1 MSSVF
6 GRLSLSRRL
15 WLVLF
20 LAIVPLAALTFH
32 DYRENRAKAVEDIE
46 LHARLLVQRVQV
58 EEAAAQRQVRQ
69 LLASMA
75 MANDMVGLDA
85 GACNAL
91 AQRLSRSVDDISN
104 LGAVTADG
112 KAFCSSLPDAPPV
125 DVSDRVW
132 FRDARS
138 APGLTPGQFVI
149 GKMSGK
155 PGITFG
161 YPLRDK
167 AGNFTAAVFAATN
180 IRWFDRLTTS
190 YQLPAGWTSV
200 LFSADGEAIS
210 RFPDPEKWR
219 TARLPEESRRTLV
232 AAIKA
237 GQRRVLMTGLD
248 GVEQLFVLEP
258 VNIANGALIVSVAAP
273 INQVVAQIDQGLWL
287 RFSLLVATT
296 LVSLLLARYLLH
308 RFVESGIRRLNTAA
322 QGVSAGRFDTRLP
335 TADLPPEFAHLNAN
349 FNAMVQELQ
358 RRAGQ
363 EHADQLALKQLNQD
377 LETRMT
383 ELAQSESRY
392 RRFFENSSSVMLI
405 IDPQDGSIIDANQA
419 AARFYGWTQQQLLT
433 MNMAQINTLTLDEL
447 RREMQRARALE
458 LNHFSFRHRRADGE
472 IRHVESFS
480 GPIDIGDRQLLY
492 SIVHDVTERHKAE
505 AELRKLSMA
514 IEQSPESIVIT
525 NLEARIE
532 YVNEAFVRATGYQR
546 DEVIGQNPKIL
557 HSGHTPRADHA
568 ALWAALSK
576 GETWKGEFINR
587 RKDGSDYVEFAVISP
602 VFDVDGQVTHYVA
615 VKEDITEKKRLA
627 VELDHYREHLEEV
640 VMSRTEELEQAKT
653 QAEAANRAKSAFLAN
668 MSHEIRTPMNAIIG
682 VCHLM
687 QHRPG
692 RNDEDVEYLHKI
704 DTSARHLLTIIN
716 DILDLSK
723 IESGRLELEKVDFSV
738 CAVLDQVRSIISE
751 SARSKQ
757 LAVEVACESTPLWV
771 QGDVTRFRQA
781 LLNLAS
787 NAVKFT
793 VSGSIVIRARL
804 LARAAGRLTLR
815 AEVQDTGIGLSK
827 DEQANLFQS
836 FVQAD
841 VSTTRRF
848 GGTGLG
854 LAITR
859 RLAALMG
866 GEAGVE
872 SEPGVGSTFWFS
884 VTVEEGHS
892 NGAASREMPD
902 AAQLIGKLQAS
913 AGRFRLLVVDDEDIN
928 REVAIELLRSAGLQA
943 DTAVDGV
950 EAVEKVKAT
959 DYALVL
965 MDMQM
970 PRLDGVE
977 AARQICALAGR
988 PHTRIIAMTANA
1000 FSEDRARCLAA
1011 GMVDFVT
1018 KPVDPQM
1025 LYSVI
1030 LKWLHEP
1037 AALADEAQNAH
1048 TAPAV
1053 RQADASKPY
1062 TSTALQALAASPLID
1077 VDYALKNLGGKEALL
1092 LRLVKQFILS
1102 NGNALDTLK
1111 THLQEGD
1118 RVSARRVA
1126 HSLKGSAATLGMRA
1140 LRECAA
1146 SVETALI
1153 DGDGR
1158 DDSELETLM
1167 GDLDG
1172 RLQEVIATLQSIS
1185 T

>member
-6 GRLSLSRRL
+6 GKLPLSRRL

-20 LAIVPLAALTFH
+20 LAIAPLAVLTFH

-46 LHARLLVQRVQV
+46 RHAKLLVQRVKV
-58 EEAAAQRQVRQ
+58 EEGAAERQVRQ
-69 LLASMA
+69 LLGSMA
-75 MANDMVGLDA
+75 MANDMVGLDPA
-85 GACNAL
+85 ACNAL
-91 AQRLSRSVDDISN
+91 AQRLSRSADDISN

-112 KAFCSSLPDAPPV
+112 KVFCSSLPNATAV

-132 FRDARS
+132 FRDVRKA
-138 APGLTPGQFVI
+138 AGLTPGQFVI

-161 YPLRDK
+161 YPLRDD
-167 AGNFTAAVFAATN
+167 AGNFSAAVFAATN

-190 YQLPAGWTSV
+190 YNLPAGWTSV

-210 RFPDPEKWR
+210 RFPEPEKWR
-219 TARLPEESRRTLV
+219 TARLPEESRRALV

-237 GQRRVLMTGLD
+237 NERRVLMTGLD

-287 RFSLLVATT
+287 RFSLLAATT
-296 LVSLLLARYLLH
+296 LVSLLLARYLLR
-308 RFVESGIRRLNTAA
+308 RFVENGITRLNTAA
-322 QGVSAGRFDTRLP
+322 QGVSAGRFDARLP
-335 TADLPPEFAHLNAN
+335 TADLPPEFAQLNAS
-349 FNAMVQELQ
+349 FNSMIQELQ

-377 LETRMT
+377 LEARMT

-405 IDPQDGSIIDANQA
+405 VDPQDGAIVDANQA
-419 AARFYGWTQQQLLT
+419 AARFYGWSHRELLT
-433 MNMAQINTLTLDEL
+433 MNLSQINTLSPDEL
-447 RREMQRARALE
+447 RHEMQRAQAAE
-458 LNHFSFRHRRADGE
+458 LNHFSFRHRLADGS

-480 GPIDIGDRQLLY
+480 GPIDFGDRQLLY

-514 IEQSPESIVIT
+514 LEQSPESIVIT

-557 HSGHTPRADHA
+557 HSGLTPKEDHA
-568 ALWAALSK
+568 ALWAALSS
-576 GETWKGEFINR
+576 GQTWKGEFINR

-602 VFDVDGQVTHYVA
+602 VFDIDGEVTHYVA
-615 VKEDITEKKRLA
+615 VKEDITERKRLA
-627 VELDHYREHLEEV
+627 DELDHYREHLEEV

-687 QHRPG
+687 QHKPG
-692 RNDEDVEYLHKI
+692 RSDEDVEYLHKI

-738 CAVLDQVRSIISE
+738 RAVLDQVRSIIFE
-751 SARSKQ
+751 SARSKH
-757 LAVEVACESTPLWV
+757 LAVEVSCDAAPLWV

-793 VSGSIVIRARL
+793 ASGSIAIRARL
-804 LARAAGRLTLR
+804 IARADGALTIR

-827 DEQANLFQS
+827 EAQANLFQS

-872 SEPGVGSTFWFS
+872 SEPGAGSTFWFT
-884 VTVEEGHS
+884 VTVEAGRLD
-892 NGAASREMPD
+892 AATAIDVPD
-902 AAQLIGKLQAS
+902 AAQLIDKLRACAS
-913 AGRFRLLVVDDEDIN
+913 HLRLLVVDDEDIN
-928 REVAIELLRSAGLQA
+928 REVAIELLKAAGLQA

-950 EAVEKVKAT
+950 EAVEKVRAN

-977 AARQICALAGR
+977 AARQICALTDR
-988 PHTRIIAMTANA
+988 PRTRMIAMTANA
-1000 FSEDRARCLAA
+1000 FSEDRVRCLAA
-1011 GMVDFVT
+1011 GMVDFIT

-1030 LKWLHEP
+1030 LKWLHQP
-1037 AALADEAQNAH
+1037 VALAGEPQNAH

-1053 RQADASKPY
+1053 QPPY
-1062 TSTALQALAASPLID
+1062 ASTALQSLAASPVID
-1077 VDYALKNLGGKEALL
+1077 VGYALKNLGGKEALL
-1092 LRLVKQFILS
+1092 LRLIKQFVLS
-1102 NGNALDTLK
+1102 NSSALDTLK
-1111 THLQEGD
+1111 AHLKEGD
-1118 RVSARRVA
+1118 QVSARRVA

-1140 LRECAA
+1140 LRESAA
-1146 SVETALI
+1146 KLEASLADGAESSTLDPLMVEL
-1153 DGDGR
+1153 
-1158 DDSELETLM
+1158 
-1167 GDLDG
+1167 DL
-1172 RLQEVIATLQSIS
+1172 RLQEVVATLQPSS

>member
-1 MSSVF
+1 MPPVF
-6 GRLSLSRRL
+6 GRFSLSRRL
-15 WLVLF
+15 WLVL
-20 LAIVPLAALTFH
+20 LVAIVPLAALTFH
-32 DYRENRAKAVEDIE
+32 DYRANRAKAVEDIE

-75 MANDMVGLDA
+75 MANDMAGLDP

-112 KAFCSSLPDAPPV
+112 KVFCSLLPEARPV

-132 FRDARS
+132 FRDVRT

-149 GKMSGK
+149 GKISGK

-161 YPLRDK
+161 YPLRDD
-167 AGNFTAAVFAATN
+167 AGNFVAAVFAATN

-190 YQLPAGWTSV
+190 YQLPEGWTSV

-210 RFPDPEKWR
+210 RFPEPEKWR
-219 TARLPEESRRTLV
+219 TARLPEESRRALA

-237 GQRRVLMTGLD
+237 NQRRVLMTGLD
-248 GVEQLFVLEP
+248 GVQQLFVLEP

-287 RFSLLVATT
+287 RFSLLVAAT
-296 LVSLLLARYLLH
+296 LISLLLARYLLH
-308 RFVESGIRRLNTAA
+308 RFVENGIKRLSSAA
-322 QGVSAGRFDTRLP
+322 QGVSAGRFDARLP
-335 TADLPPEFAHLNAN
+335 TANLPPEFAHLNAS
-349 FNAMVQELQ
+349 FNAMVQELE
-358 RRAGQ
+358 RRAAQ
-363 EHADQLALKQLNQD
+363 ERADQLALKHLNHD
-377 LETRMT
+377 LEARMR

-405 IDPQDGSIIDANQA
+405 IDPQDGTIIDANQA
-419 AARFYGWTQQQLLT
+419 AARFYGWSQQELLA
-433 MNMAQINTLTLDEL
+433 MNISQINTLSPDEL
-447 RREMQRARALE
+447 HHEMQRAHAAE
-458 LNHFSFRHRRADGE
+458 LNHFSFRHRRADGS
-472 IRHVESFS
+472 IRHVESFC
-480 GPIDIGDRQLLY
+480 GPIDIGDRRLLY

-525 NLEARIE
+525 SLDATIE
-532 YVNEAFVRATGYQR
+532 YVNAAFVKATGYQR

-557 HSGHTPRADHA
+557 HSGQTPKEEHA

-576 GETWKGEFINR
+576 GQTWKGEFINR

-602 VFDVDGQVTHYVA
+602 VFDTDGQVTHYVA

-687 QHRPG
+687 QHKPG

-738 CAVLDQVRSIISE
+738 AAVLDQVRSIISE

-757 LAVEVACESTPLWV
+757 LAVEVACESAPLWV

-793 VSGSIVIRARL
+793 ASGSIVIRARL
-804 LARAAGRLTLR
+804 VAQAAGTLTIR

-827 DEQANLFQS
+827 DAQANLFQS

-841 VSTTRRF
+841 ASTTRRF

-884 VTVEEGHS
+884 LTVEEGRS
-892 NGAASREMPD
+892 TNTTASETPD
-902 AAQLIGKLQAS
+902 TAQLIEKLQAC

-928 REVAIELLRSAGLQA
+928 REVAIELLKSAGLQA
-943 DTAVDGV
+943 DTAVDGI
-950 EAVEKVKAT
+950 EALEKVKAT

-977 AARQICALAGR
+977 AARQICALPGR
-988 PHTRIIAMTANA
+988 PRTRIIAMTANA

-1025 LYSVI
+1025 LYGVI
-1030 LKWLHEP
+1030 LKWLNEP
-1037 AALADEAQNAH
+1037 AALAGEPQNPH
-1048 TAPAV
+1048 TAPAA
-1053 RQADASKPY
+1053 QQPHFPQPCASA
-1062 TSTALQALAASPLID
+1062 ALQALAASPLID

-1092 LRLVKQFILS
+1092 LRLVKQFVLS

-1111 THLQEGD
+1111 AHLQAGD

-1140 LRECAA
+1140 LRESAA
-1146 SVETALI
+1146 RLEAALM
-1153 DGDGR
+1153 DGG
-1158 DDSELETLM
+1158 ELETLVD
-1167 GDLDG
+1167 DLDR
-1172 RLQEVIATLQSIS
+1172 RLQEVIATLQPIS

>member
-1 MSSVF
+1 MPSVF
-6 GRLSLSRRL
+6 GRLPLSRRL

-20 LAIVPLAALTFH
+20 LAIVPLAVLTLH

-46 LHARLLVQRVQV
+46 RHARLLVQRVKV
-58 EEAAAQRQVRQ
+58 EEGAAERQVRQ
-69 LLASMA
+69 LLVSMA
-75 MANDMVGLDA
+75 MANDMVGLDPA
-85 GACNAL
+85 ACSAL
-91 AQRLSRSVDDISN
+91 AQRLSRSVDNISN

-112 KAFCSSLPDAPPV
+112 KVFCSSLPDAPAV
-125 DVSDRVW
+125 DVSDRTW
-132 FRDARS
+132 FRDVRKAS
-138 APGLTPGQFVI
+138 GLTPGQFLI

-161 YPLRDK
+161 YPLRDG
-167 AGNFTAAVFAATN
+167 AGNFSAAVFAATD
-180 IRWFDRLTTS
+180 IGWFDRLTTS

-200 LFSADGEAIS
+200 LFSADGEAVS

-219 TARLPEESRRTLV
+219 TARLPEESRRALV

-237 GQRRVLMTGLD
+237 NERRVLMTGLD

-258 VNIANGALIVSVAAP
+258 VNLANGALIVSVAAP
-273 INQVVAQIDQGLWL
+273 IHEVVAQIDQGLWL
-287 RFSLLVATT
+287 RFSLLTAAAI
-296 LVSLLLARYLLH
+296 VSLLLARYLLH
-308 RFVESGIRRLNTAA
+308 RFVEDGIQRLSAAA
-322 QGVSAGRFDTRLP
+322 QSVSSGRFDTHLP
-335 TADLPPEFAHLNAN
+335 TKDLPPEFASINAS

-358 RRAGQ
+358 RRAGR
-363 EHADQLALKQLNQD
+363 ELVDQLALKQLNHD
-377 LETRMT
+377 LEARVTA
-383 ELAQSESRY
+383 LAQSESRY

-405 IDPQDGSIIDANQA
+405 MDPRDGAIIDANQA
-419 AARFYGWTQQQLLT
+419 AARFYGWSQRELLT
-433 MNMAQINTLTLDEL
+433 MNISQINILTPQALL
-447 RREMQRARALE
+447 HEMQQARAAE
-458 LNHFSFRHRRADGE
+458 QNYACFRHRRADGSV
-472 IRHVESFS
+472 RHVESFS

-505 AELRKLSMA
+505 AEFRKLSMA

-525 NLEARIE
+525 NLDARIE

-557 HSGHTPRADHA
+557 HSGLTPKEEHA
-568 ALWAALSK
+568 ALWAALSS
-576 GETWKGEFINR
+576 GQTWKGEFINR

-602 VFDVDGQVTHYVA
+602 VFDIDGQVTHYVA

-627 VELDHYREHLEEV
+627 DELDHYRKHLEEV

-687 QHRPG
+687 QHKPG
-692 RNDEDVEYLHKI
+692 RSDEDIEYLHKI

-751 SARSKQ
+751 SARSKH
-757 LAVEVACESTPLWV
+757 LAVEVACDAGPLWV

-793 VSGSIVIRARL
+793 ASGSIAIRARL
-804 LARAAGRLTLR
+804 IAQAAGALTIR

-827 DEQANLFQS
+827 DAQANLFQS
-836 FVQAD
+836 FMQAD

-859 RLAALMG
+859 RLATLMG

-872 SEPGVGSTFWFS
+872 SEPGVGSTFWFT
-884 VTVEEGHS
+884 VTVEAGRAD
-892 NGAASREMPD
+892 GVAAIETPD
-902 AAQLIGKLQAS
+902 AAQLIDKLQACAS
-913 AGRFRLLVVDDEDIN
+913 HLRLLVVDDEDIN
-928 REVAIELLRSAGLQA
+928 REVAIELLKSAGLQA

-950 EAVEKVKAT
+950 EAVEKVRAN

-977 AARQICALAGR
+977 AARQICALTDR
-988 PHTRIIAMTANA
+988 PRTRIIAMTANA

-1011 GMVDFVT
+1011 GMVDFIT

-1037 AALADEAQNAH
+1037 AALAGEPQNAH
-1048 TAPAV
+1048 TAPAAQ
-1053 RQADASKPY
+1053 QAYA
-1062 TSTALQALAASPLID
+1062 STALQALATSPVID
-1077 VDYALKNLGGKEALL
+1077 VGYALKNLGGKEALL
-1092 LRLVKQFILS
+1092 LRLIKQFVLS
-1102 NGNALDTLK
+1102 NRSTLHTLE

-1140 LRECAA
+1140 LRENAA
-1146 SVETALI
+1146 NLEACLV
-1153 DGDGR
+1153 DGGDGSKL
-1158 DDSELETLM
+1158 DTLM
-1167 GDLDG
+1167 GDLDM
-1172 RLQEVIATLQSIS
+1172 RLREVIAILQPLS

>member
-1 MSSVF
+1 MPSVF
-6 GRLSLSRRL
+6 GKLSLSRRL
-15 WLVLF
+15 WLVLL
-20 LAIVPLAALTFH
+20 LAIVPLAVLMLH
-32 DYRENRAKAVEDIE
+32 DYRENRAKAVADIE
-46 LHARLLVQRVQV
+46 LRARLLVERVRV
-58 EEAAAQRQVRQ
+58 EEAAALRQVRQ
-69 LLASMA
+69 LLVSMA
-75 MANDMVGLDA
+75 RANDMAGLDPA
-85 GACNAL
+85 ACNAL
-91 AQRLSRSVDDISN
+91 AQRLSTSVDDISN
-104 LGAVTADG
+104 LGAVSADG
-112 KAFCSSLPDAPPV
+112 KVFCSSLPDGRPV

-132 FRDARS
+132 FQDVRT

-161 YPLRDK
+161 YPLRDE
-167 AGNFTAAVFAATN
+167 AGNFRAAVFAATN

-219 TARLPEESRRTLV
+219 GARLPEESRRALV

-237 GQRRVLMTGLD
+237 NQRRVLMTGLD

-258 VNIANGALIVSVAAP
+258 VNIANGALILSVAAP
-273 INQVVAQIDQGLWL
+273 IHQVVAQIDQGLWL
-287 RFSLLVATT
+287 RFSLLAATT

-308 RFVESGIRRLNTAA
+308 RFVENGIRRLNAAA
-322 QGVSAGRFDTRLP
+322 QGVSAGNFDTRLP
-335 TADLPPEFAHLNAN
+335 TADLPPEFAQLNAN
-349 FNAMVQELQ
+349 FNAMIQELQ
-358 RRAGQ
+358 RRARQ
-363 EHADQLALKQLNQD
+363 AHADQLALEQLNHD
-377 LETRMT
+377 LEARMT

-405 IDPQDGSIIDANQA
+405 LDPQDGAIIDANQA
-419 AARFYGWTQQQLLT
+419 AARFYGWSQQELLT
-433 MNMAQINTLTLDEL
+433 MNVSQINTLGSDAL
-447 RREMQRARALE
+447 REEMQRAYATKR
-458 LNHFSFRHRRADGE
+458 NHFSFRHRCADGS
-472 IRHVESFS
+472 IRNVESFS

-514 IEQSPESIVIT
+514 IEQSPESIMIT

-532 YVNEAFVRATGYQR
+532 YVNEAFVKATGYQR
-546 DEVIGQNPKIL
+546 EEVIGQNPKIL
-557 HSGHTPRADHA
+557 HSGQTPREEHA
-568 ALWAALSK
+568 ALWAVLSK
-576 GETWKGEFINR
+576 GQTWKGEFINR
-587 RKDGSDYVEFAVISP
+587 RKDGSVYVEFAVISP
-602 VFDVDGQVTHYVA
+602 VFDIDGKVTHYVA

-692 RNDEDVEYLHKI
+692 LSAEDAEYLHKI

-738 CAVLDQVRSIISE
+738 CAVLDQVRSIIFE

-757 LAVEVACESTPLWV
+757 LAVEVDCEAAPLWV

-793 VSGSIVIRARL
+793 TSGSITIRARL
-804 LARAAGRLTLR
+804 TARSAGTLTIR

-841 VSTTRRF
+841 ASTTRRY

-866 GEAGVE
+866 GEAGVD

-884 VTVEEGHS
+884 VTMEEGRGD
-892 NGAASREMPD
+892 GASAAETPD
-902 AAQLIGKLQAS
+902 TTQLVEQLQACIGQ
-913 AGRFRLLVVDDEDIN
+913 ARILVVDDEEIN
-928 REVAIELLRSAGLQA
+928 REVATELLKSAGLHT
-943 DTAVDGV
+943 DTAADGI
-950 EAVEKVKAT
+950 EAVEKVRAA

-977 AARQICALAGR
+977 AARQICAIPGR
-988 PHTRIIAMTANA
+988 PRTRIIAMTANA

-1011 GMVDFVT
+1011 GMVDFIT

-1025 LYSVI
+1025 LYAVL
-1030 LKWLHEP
+1030 LKWLREP
-1037 AALADEAQNAH
+1037 AALAGEPQDVH
-1048 TAPAV
+1048 TAPAT
-1053 RQADASKPY
+1053 RRPYAS
-1062 TSTALQALAASPLID
+1062 TDLQALAAGTLVD
-1077 VDYALKNLGGKEALL
+1077 VAYALSNLGGKEALL
-1092 LRLVKQFILS
+1092 LRLLKHFVLAH
-1102 NGNALDTLK
+1102 GNAIDTLK
-1111 THLQEGD
+1111 QHLDEGD

-1126 HSLKGSAATLGMRA
+1126 HSLKGSAATLGMRT
-1140 LRECAA
+1140 LRESAA
-1146 SVETALI
+1146 RLEASLLA
-1153 DGDGR
+1153 DGGS
-1158 DDSELETLM
+1158 SELDGLLA
-1167 GDLDG
+1167 DLDQ
-1172 RLQEVIATLQSIS
+1172 RLRDVITTLQHPGSQ
-1185 T
+1185 